1 MVGEEAS
8 CVVDCKYINTR
19 VTFRAG
25 DETFT
30 YAFRTI
36 QNPGFYAL
44 YKSYEEEEDE
54 EEEKEYIKVTS
65 LFSRVDNTEPS
76 TESLVVKGSDLSTEE
91 MKKRSNALRGADQ
104 LSDQM
109 SIAAKKWL
117 CLFGVMGIMQ
127 QL

>member
-54 EEEKEYIKVTS
+54 EEEKEYSNASFEFEQVG
-65 LFSRVDNTEPS
+65 EM
-76 TESLVVKGSDLSTEE
+76 EGSDIRASVV
-91 MKKRSNALRGADQ
+91 RSRNARRTRA
-104 LSDQM
+104 SRRRR
-109 SIAAKKWL
+109 AT
-117 CLFGVMGIMQ
+117 
-127 QL
+127 

>member
-1 MVGEEAS
+1 MNTKMITANRAEEL
-8 CVVDCKYINTR
+8 VKPEND
-19 VTFRAG
+19 G
-25 DETFT
+25 
-30 YAFRTI
+30 
-36 QNPGFYAL
+36 
-44 YKSYEEEEDE
+44 DE